1 MKILFVINSLGT
13 GGAEKL
19 LLDTLPLYK
28 ERGIEAD
35 LLLLWD
41 NDCMFTQQLRNLN
54 CCKIFVLKKSPSI
67 KVIYNPLSIF
77 KIAKILKDYDL
88 AHVHLF
94 PSQYF
99 VVLANKS
106 NGNKTKLI
114 YTEHNSNNRRLEN
127 SLYGTFDKYFYK
139 SYDTIVCISQEIKGI
154 LLKHTKLPLDKFHL
168 IENGVNLESINKAIA
183 LTKDKIDPTLNS
195 TDIIVMQVAGFRSQK
210 DQYTLIKAMALL
222 PKYYKLVLVGDG
234 VLKKDCETLVSELKL
249 QKRILFL
256 GARMDIPQL
265 LKTTDIVVLSSK
277 FEGLSLSSIEGMASG
292 KPFIASGVSGLQEV
306 VKGAGVLFPVG
317 EEKQLASEIS
327 KLIDNPELYA
337 SVANACQKRAKEY
350 DIKVMVEKHV
360 TLYRSFENN

>member
-1 MKILFVINSLGT
+1 
-13 GGAEKL
+13 
-19 LLDTLPLYK
+19 
-28 ERGIEAD
+28 
-35 LLLLWD
+35 
-41 NDCMFTQQLRNLN
+41 
-54 CCKIFVLKKSPSI
+54 
-67 KVIYNPLSIF
+67 
-77 KIAKILKDYDL
+77 
-88 AHVHLF
+88 
-94 PSQYF
+94 
-99 VVLANKS
+99 
-106 NGNKTKLI
+106 
-114 YTEHNSNNRRLEN
+114 
-127 SLYGTFDKYFYK
+127 
-139 SYDTIVCISQEIKGI
+139 
-154 LLKHTKLPLDKFHL
+154 LKHTKLPLDKFHL